1 MGAVAGEAVAGDLV
15 RISDSAAKKIL
26 SLLSKHPEAD
36 GLRIQVR
43 GGGCSGMQYE
53 FSVDKLHDR
62 DKVVEHNG
70 AKVIVDPKSAL
81 YVRGSDFNFVK
92 TIMEERFE
100 IKNPNVK
107 STCGCGTSFRI

>member
-1 MGAVAGEAVAGDLV
+1 METQTAGATAELV

-26 SLLSKHPEAD
+26 ALMAKHPESD

-53 FSVDKLHDR
+53 FSVDKLRERDR
-62 DKVVEHNG
+62 VVEHNG
-70 AKVIVDPKSAL
+70 ARVLIDPKSAI
-81 YVRGSDFNFVK
+81 YVRGSNFNYVK
-92 TIMEERFE
+92 NLMEERFE